1 MSQEDKIVQRRK
13 ESTPLESKSSG
24 PFLARVVSNVDA
36 DYLGSVWVE
45 LLHEGSGNETVV
57 WNSTYAK
64 FTTPFWSNTDKKHNG
79 NSNSFADT
87 QKSNG
92 MWMPAPD
99 VGVQGLVILVE
110 GNIKNAYW
118 IATIPDRYKNF
129 SVPGAPA
136 TTANAK
142 SPGERLPVGEL
153 NPNTTQPGKP
163 ATDAIKP
170 VHTLEDILKIQ
181 GLLKDDIRGITSSG
195 ARRETPSQVFG
206 ISTAGPLDE
215 KSPKKNVGTA
225 NEQAMAYVNRLGGSQ
240 FVMDDGDNK
249 YSRKTPA
256 KEGPPEYTKVGGTN
270 IPHNELVRIRT
281 RTGHQ
286 ILLHNSEDL
295 IYIGNASGT
304 TWIELTSNGK
314 IDIFAEDS
322 ISIHTKNDLNIRA
335 DRDLNLEAGRNVN
348 IKASGFYPEGA
359 ATSKG
364 KIHLE
369 SVKDFEI
376 ISNADTKITTI
387 GNLYLSTTG
396 NHIEQAKKI
405 HMNGPDALKV
415 KPLMTY
421 INPTETEA
429 YLESILLR
437 VPTHEPWPLH
447 ENLNPADFVPAKTD
461 ITSST
466 AATPPGKWTLY
477 TSPDDTFKQNKG

>member
-1 MSQEDKIVQRRK
+1 MSQHDKIVQRRK
-13 ESTPLESKSSG
+13 ESTPLESNSSG

-45 LLHEGSGNETVV
+45 LLHEGSGNEPVV
-57 WNSTYAK
+57 WNATNAK
-64 FTTPFWSNTDKKHNG
+64 FTTPYWSNTDKKHNG

-92 MWMPAPD
+92 MWTPAPD

-118 IATIPDRYKNF
+118 IASIPDRYKNF
-129 SVPGAPA
+129 SVPGIPA
-136 TTANAK
+136 TTANWLRPA
-142 SPGERLPVGEL
+142 ERLPVGEL
-153 NPNTTQPGKP
+153 NANNTQPGKP
-163 ATDAIKP
+163 ATDAVKP
-170 VHTLEDILKIQ
+170 VHTLADIFEIQ
-181 GLLKDDIRGITSSG
+181 GLLKDDTRGITSSG
-195 ARRETPSQVFG
+195 ARRETPSRVFG

-215 KSPKKNVGTA
+215 KSSKKNIGTPD
-225 NEQAMAYVNRLGGSQ
+225 EQTMAYVNRLGGSQ

-256 KEGPPEYTKVGGTN
+256 KDGPPDYTKVGGTN
-270 IPHNELVRIRT
+270 IPDNELVRIRT

-335 DRDLNLEAGRNVN
+335 DRDLNLEAGRNIN
-348 IKASGFYPEGA
+348 LKALE
-359 ATSKG
+359 

-369 SVKDFEI
+369 SVKDFEV
-376 ISNADTKITTI
+376 ISNANTKITTT
-387 GNLYLSTTG
+387 GNSYISTTG
-396 NHIEQAKKI
+396 EYIEQAKKI
-405 HMNGPDALKV
+405 HMNGPDALKAKSLV
-415 KPLMTY
+415 TY
-421 INPTETEA
+421 SNLTETNGTT
-429 YLESILLR
+429 LESILLR

-447 ENLNPADFVPAKTD
+447 ENLNPADFVPTKTD
-461 ITSST
+461 ITTST
-466 AATPPGKWTLY
+466 AATAPDKWTLY

>member
-1 MSQEDKIVQRRK
+1 MSQYDKIVQRRK
-13 ESTPLESKSSG
+13 ESTPLESNSSG

-45 LLHEGSGNETVV
+45 LLHEGSGNEPVV
-57 WNSTYAK
+57 WNATNAR
-64 FTTPFWSNTDKKHNG
+64 FTTPYWNNTDKKHNG
-79 NSNSFADT
+79 NSDSFADT

-92 MWMPAPD
+92 MWTPAPD

-118 IATIPDRYKNF
+118 IASIPDRYKNF
-129 SVPGAPA
+129 SVPGIPA
-136 TTANAK
+136 TTANKK
-142 SPGERLPVGEL
+142 SQGERLPVGEL
-153 NPNTTQPGKP
+153 NPNDPKTEPGKP
-163 ATDAIKP
+163 ATDAVKP
-170 VHTLEDILKIQ
+170 VHTLADIFKTQ
-181 GLLKDDIRGITSSG
+181 GLLKDDTRGITSSG
-195 ARRETPSQVFG
+195 ARRETPSRVFG

-225 NEQAMAYVNRLGGSQ
+225 NEQTMAYVNRLGGSQ

-256 KEGPPEYTKVGGTN
+256 KDGPPEYTKVGGTN

-335 DRDLNLEAGRNVN
+335 DRDVNIEAGRNVN
-348 IKASGFYPEGA
+348 MKSQVNTHIESTSNTEILSGVDTLVTSK
-359 ATSKG
+359 ATSHINSGTTHLETAG
-364 KIHLE
+364 KIYMNSENKANVSKALPT
-369 SVKDFEI
+369 F
-376 ISNADTKITTI
+376 SNPIVDAE
-387 GNLYLSTTG
+387 GNAS
-396 NHIEQAKKI
+396 
-405 HMNGPDALKV
+405 DA
-415 KPLMTY
+415 
-421 INPTETEA
+421 
-429 YLESILLR
+429 LESIMLR
-437 VPTHEPWPLH
+437 VPMHEPWPHH
-447 ENLNPADFVPAKTD
+447 ENLDPASFVSAKTD
-461 ITSST
+461 IKSGSAINSPT
-466 AATPPGKWTLY
+466 AWKTY
-477 TSPDDTFKQNKG
+477 TSTDDTFKQNKG

>member
-1 MSQEDKIVQRRK
+1 MSQYDKIVQRRK
-13 ESTPLESKSSG
+13 ESTPLESNSSG

-45 LLHEGSGNETVV
+45 LLHEGSGNEPVV
-57 WNSTYAK
+57 WNATNAK
-64 FTTPFWSNTDKKHNG
+64 FTTPYWSNTDKKHNG

-92 MWMPAPD
+92 MWTPAPD

-129 SVPGAPA
+129 SVPGIPA
-136 TTANAK
+136 TTANWLRPA
-142 SPGERLPVGEL
+142 ERLPVGEL
-153 NPNTTQPGKP
+153 NANNTQPGKP
-163 ATDAIKP
+163 ATDAVKP
-170 VHTLEDILKIQ
+170 VHTLEDIFKTQ
-181 GLLKDDIRGITSSG
+181 GLLKDDTRGITSSG
-195 ARRETPSQVFG
+195 ARRETPSRVFG

-225 NEQAMAYVNRLGGSQ
+225 NEQRVAYVNRLGGSQ

-256 KEGPPEYTKVGGTN
+256 KDGPPEYTKVGGTN

-335 DRDLNLEAGRNVN
+335 DRDINLEAGRNVN
-348 IKASGFYPEGA
+348 IKAQGNTHIESISNTEVFSGVDTLVTSK
-359 ATSKG
+359 ATSHINSGTTHLETAG
-364 KIHLE
+364 KIYMNSENKAKVSKVLPTFPNPIVDAE
-369 SVKDFEI
+369 G
-376 ISNADTKITTI
+376 NAAD
-387 GNLYLSTTG
+387 S
-396 NHIEQAKKI
+396 
-405 HMNGPDALKV
+405 
-415 KPLMTY
+415 
-421 INPTETEA
+421 
-429 YLESILLR
+429 LESIMLR
-437 VPTHEPWPLH
+437 VPMHEPWPHH
-447 ENLNPADFVPAKTD
+447 ENLDPASFVSAKTD
-461 ITSST
+461 IKAGSAINSPT
-466 AATPPGKWTLY
+466 AWKTY